1 MEQNKEIKEYFN
13 ILCKGDYPTFIDKYI
28 NTKEMQRL
36 SGIGQF
42 CGCDY
47 TSIHNIK
54 YWFSRLDHS
63 IATALMTWNFTK
75 DKTQTLAA
83 LFHDLGTPAFSHCID
98 YLMGDT
104 INQESSEIN
113 VYDVINNSTTIKGY
127 LKNDNINIED
137 IKDISIYP
145 VVENKKPKICV
156 DRLDGILGTCL
167 VWQQYWDLS
176 TVKKVYDDM
185 VVLTNEYGEDEIGFQ
200 NKDIAEL
207 FFEGVFKYSIELQKN
222 EDKYTMQFI
231 ADILKDM
238 LKNNRLKLED
248 LYIFSE
254 EYIISM
260 VKTIYNDYNVFSET
274 KMIERT
280 DEIPE
285 NNYYV
290 SIDAKKRYVVPICVD
305 GNKIARLDTFSNKCK
320 EKLEEYLN
328 FKDSKYAYVKKI
340 GKR

>member
-1 MEQNKEIKEYFN
+1 MKQNGEIREYFN
-13 ILCKGDYPTFIDKYI
+13 ILCKGDYPIFIDKYI
-28 NTKEMQRL
+28 DTKEMQRL

-47 TSIHNIK
+47 TSIHNVK

-113 VYDVINNSTTIKGY
+113 VYDVINNSITIKDY
-127 LKNDNINIED
+127 LKIDNINIKD

-185 VVLTNEYGEDEIGFQ
+185 VVLTNEYDEDEIGFQ
-200 NKDIAEL
+200 TKEIAEL

-238 LKNNRLKLED
+238 LKNNRLKLDD

-260 VKTIYNDYNVFSET
+260 IKTVYSDYNVFSKT

-285 NNYYV
+285 KHYYV
-290 SIDAKKRYVVPICVD
+290 SIDAKKRYVVPICINS
-305 GNKIARLDTFSNKCK
+305 NKIARLDTFSNKCK

>member
-1 MEQNKEIKEYFN
+1 MKQNKEIREYFN

-47 TSIHNIK
+47 TNIHNVK

-75 DKTQTLAA
+75 NKTQTLAA

-113 VYDVINNSTTIKGY
+113 VYDVISNSNEIKKY
-127 LKNDNINIED
+127 LKNDHINIED
-137 IKDISIYP
+137 IRDISIYP

-167 VWQQYWDLS
+167 IWQQYWDLS
-176 TVKKVYDDM
+176 TVKKVYDDI
-185 VVLTNEYGEDEIGFQ
+185 VVLNNEFSEVEIGFQ
-200 NKDIAEL
+200 NKEIAEL

-238 LKNNRLKLED
+238 LDNNKLKLDD
-248 LYIFSE
+248 LYEVSE

-260 VKTIYNDYNVFSET
+260 MQTMYEDFNVFSKT
-274 KMIERT
+274 KIIERT
-280 DEIPE
+280 EEIPE
-285 NNYYV
+285 KYYYV
-290 SIDAKKRYVVPICVD
+290 SIDAKKRYVVPICIN
-305 GNKIARLDTFSNKCK
+305 GNKVVRLDTFSDKCK
-320 EKLEEYLN
+320 EKLDEYLS
-328 FKDSKYAYVKKI
+328 FSDSRYAYVEKI
-340 GKR
+340 GKK

>member
-1 MEQNKEIKEYFN
+1 MKQNEEIKQYFN

-28 NTKEMQRL
+28 STKEMQRL

-47 TSIHNIK
+47 TSIHSVK

-113 VYDVINNSTTIKGY
+113 VYEVINNSNKIKGY
-127 LKNDNINIED
+127 LKSDSINIAD

-167 VWQQYWDLS
+167 IWQQYWDLS

-185 VVLTNEYGEDEIGFQ
+185 TVLTNEFNEDEIGFQ
-200 NKDIAEL
+200 TKDIAEL
-207 FFEGVFKYSIELQKN
+207 FFDGVFKYSIVLQKN

-238 LKNNRLKLED
+238 LNNNKIKLDD
-248 LYIFSE
+248 LYVVSE
-254 EYIISM
+254 EYIINMIQS
-260 VKTIYNDYNVFSET
+260 IYEEYNVFSQT

-280 DEIPE
+280 EQIPE

-290 SIDAKKRYVVPICVD
+290 SIDAKKRYVVPICINS
-305 GNKIARLDTFSNKCK
+305 NKIARLDTFSNKCK
-320 EKLEEYLN
+320 DKLDEYLN

>member
-1 MEQNKEIKEYFN
+1 MEQNKEIREYFN

-47 TSIHNIK
+47 TEIHNVK

-75 DKTQTLAA
+75 NKTQTLAA

-98 YLMGDT
+98 YLMGDS

-113 VYDVINNSTTIKGY
+113 VYDVINNSNEIKDY

-137 IKDISIYP
+137 IRDISIYP

-167 VWQQYWDLS
+167 IWQQYWDLS
-176 TVKKVYDDM
+176 TVKKVYDDI
-185 VVLTNEYGEDEIGFQ
+185 VVLDNEFSEVEIGFQ
-200 NKDIAEL
+200 SKEIAEL

-238 LKNNRLKLED
+238 LDNNKLKLVD
-248 LYIFSE
+248 LYEVSE

-260 VKTIYNDYNVFSET
+260 MQTMYEDFNVFSKT
-274 KMIERT
+274 KIIERAE
-280 DEIPE
+280 EIPE
-285 NNYYV
+285 NHYYV
-290 SIDAKKRYVVPICVD
+290 SIDAKKRYVVPICVN
-305 GNKIARLDTFSNKCK
+305 GNKIVRLDTFSDKCK
-320 EKLEEYLN
+320 EKLDEYLS
-328 FKDSKYAYVKKI
+328 FSDSKYAYVEKIEKK
-340 GKR
+340 

>member
-1 MEQNKEIKEYFN
+1 MKQNKEIKEYFN
-13 ILCKGDYPTFIDKYI
+13 ILCKGDYPNFIDKYI

-47 TSIHNIK
+47 TNIHNIK

-113 VYDVINNSTTIKGY
+113 VYDVINNSNQIKKY
-127 LKNDNINIED
+127 LKEDEINIEN

-167 VWQQYWDLS
+167 IWQQYWDLS

-185 VVLTNEYGEDEIGFQ
+185 AVLTNEFNEDEIGFQ
-200 NKDIAEL
+200 TKDIAEL
-207 FFEGVFKYSIELQKN
+207 FFDGVFKYSIELQKN

-238 LKNNRLKLED
+238 LNKSSLKLDD
-248 LYIFSE
+248 LYVVGE
-254 EYIISM
+254 EYIINL
-260 VKTIYNDYNVFSET
+260 IQDRYEEFNVFSKT

-280 DEIPE
+280 EEIPE

-290 SIDAKKRYVVPICVD
+290 SIDAKKRYVVPICAN
-305 GNKIARLDTFSNKCK
+305 GNKIARLDTFSNRCK
-320 EKLEEYLN
+320 EQLEDYLN